1 MMKPAPTIAVASA
14 ALVAILLVSRAV
26 ADGADNTIAIV
37 PGAAKDAEYT
47 CPGGTPTS
55 SRAAELET
63 KDWDKNALACAAD
76 EWFALS
82 NASPKDFDTT
92 LRALQATTAY
102 INHVNRSWDDDL
114 FGIHGPEWLA
124 RVARASKQGNILEAR
139 LATSGREDAATIA
152 TRALYK
158 LAWSGNVADTKTRL
172 GEARAAIALLER
184 AVSLD
189 STAVDGNAL
198 WQLGKVYY
206 ELPEFAGGDPGKGLQ
221 ILNRAYHQSPNNPA
235 LLRYAAYVDVQEN
248 DRAGARERLAKLLSI
263 EPGSAGLQILS
274 DQLKGGEELA
284 ARLGDSRLEKQLTEK
299 RTRLLDQ
306 HPQILRRLRAAA
318 NMHEG
323 VDPITGKDY

>member
-1 MMKPAPTIAVASA
+1 MKPTPTIAAATA
-14 ALVAILLVSRAV
+14 ALVAILLVNRVIAQS
-26 ADGADNTIAIV
+26 ADSAIAIV

-55 SRAAELET
+55 SSAAELET

-82 NASPKDFDTT
+82 NASPKDSDTT

-102 INHVNRSWDDDL
+102 INHVNRSWDYDL

-124 RVARASKQGNILEAR
+124 RVAHASKQGNVLEAR
-139 LATSGREDAATIA
+139 LSGREDAATIA

-158 LAWSGNVADTKTRL
+158 LAWSDNVADTKTRL
-172 GEARAAIALLER
+172 GESRAAIALLER

-189 STAVDGNAL
+189 STAVDGNVL

-221 ILNRAYHQSPNNPA
+221 ILNQAYRQSPNNPA
-235 LLRYAAYVDVQEN
+235 LLRYAAYVDVQEK
-248 DRAGARERLAKLLSI
+248 DKAGAQERLAKLLSI
-263 EPGSAGLQILS
+263 EPGGAGLQVLS

-284 ARLGDSRLEKQLTEK
+284 ARLGDSRSEKQLAQK

>member
-1 MMKPAPTIAVASA
+1 
-14 ALVAILLVSRAV
+14 
-26 ADGADNTIAIV
+26 
-37 PGAAKDAEYT
+37 
-47 CPGGTPTS
+47 
-55 SRAAELET
+55 LET

-82 NASPKDFDTT
+82 NASPKDSDTT

-102 INHVNRSWDDDL
+102 INHVNRSWDYDL
-114 FGIHGPEWLA
+114 YGIHGLEWLA
-124 RVARASKQGNILEAR
+124 RVAHASKQGNILEAR
-139 LATSGREDAATIA
+139 LSGREDAATIA

-158 LAWSGNVADTKTRL
+158 LAWSNHVADTKTRL
-172 GEARAAIALLER
+172 GESRAAIALLER

-221 ILNRAYHQSPNNPA
+221 ILNQAYRQSPNNPA
-235 LLRYAAYVDVQEN
+235 LLRYAAYVDVQEK
-248 DRAGARERLAKLLSI
+248 DRAGAQERLAKLLSI
-263 EPGSAGLQILS
+263 EPGSAGLQVLS

-284 ARLGDSRLEKQLTEK
+284 AQLGDSRLEKQLAQK
-299 RTRLLDQ
+299 RTSLLDR
-306 HPQILRRLRAAA
+306 HRQILRRLPSAA
-318 NMHEG
+318 NMHQG